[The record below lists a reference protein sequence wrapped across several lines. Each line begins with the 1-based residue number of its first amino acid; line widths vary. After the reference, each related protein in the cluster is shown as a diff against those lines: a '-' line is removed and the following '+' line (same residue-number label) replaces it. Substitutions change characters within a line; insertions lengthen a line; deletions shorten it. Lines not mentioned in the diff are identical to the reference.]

1 MTFIYILI
9 CPLDGLV
16 KYVGKSNNPEKRLKD
31 HLLDF
36 RCMDLNKAMWI
47 RQLRALKLKPRM
59 EVIDEVDADNWKNK
73 EQYWCEY
80 FKGYGYELFNTR
92 SRNGLTYANSK
103 TFKPGNVPWNKKK
116 QFYFPEN

>member
-1 MTFIYILI
+1 MNKTFIYILI

-31 HLLDF
+31 HCLDF

-47 RQLRALKLKPRM
+47 RELRAQNMKPFLR
-59 EVIDEVDADNWKNK
+59 VIDEVDYDHWK
-73 EQYWCEY
+73 EREEYWCNY
-80 FKGYGYELFNTR
+80 FKSYGYVLFNTR

-103 TFKPGNVPWNKKK
+103 TFRPGRVPWNYGKKK
-116 QFYFPEN
+116 TA